1 LNNFMKVPDEVLSMI
16 SNLVVANPERVE
28 RLLEGLKSEKGV
40 SQYDSDKKIQSIY
53 SSFTNFS
60 ENASGKGGIIIEPDF
75 RGLES
80 IINQTG
86 VVVTPDVTYIG
97 REKQKP
103 ELVFSDH
110 LRGATGLYLLQVN
123 SSDFPETAKLFSQVK
138 RFDSWK
144 RKKLTEVYAI
154 LGREQREYFEK
165 FNPLTFNL
173 FNDSCLAKEMGL
185 SPSTIYRILCNRW
198 IEARNIEGEQKVMFA
213 KDLLKTETD
222 ITKYH
227 NLSKLN
233 KLLLEEYQNEKGYS
247 DQEMARRI
255 PSIARRTITKYRL
268 ESGFP
273 VGSSRRREYFKGRDE
288 PFSFKLD

>member
-1 LNNFMKVPDEVLSMI
+1 MKVPDEVLSMI
-16 SNLVVANPERVE
+16 SNLVVANPEKVE
-28 RLLEGLKSEKGV
+28 KILSDLKSKKGV
-40 SQYDSDKKIQSIY
+40 YSYDPNVKVQSIY
-53 SSFTNFS
+53 SSFTSFDGNTRS
-60 ENASGKGGIIIEPDF
+60 KGGIIGEPNF
-75 RGLES
+75 TGLES
-80 IINQTG
+80 VINQTDII
-86 VVVTPDVTYIG
+86 VTPDVTYVG

-123 SSDFPETAKLFSQVK
+123 PSTFPETAKLFSQIK

-144 RKKLTEVYAI
+144 RKKLTEAYTF
-154 LGREQREYFEK
+154 LGAKQREYFER
-165 FNPLTFNL
+165 FDPLTFNL
-173 FNDSCLAKEMGL
+173 FNDLSLAKEMGL
-185 SPSTIYRILCNRW
+185 NQSTVYRILCNRW

-213 KDLLKTETD
+213 KDLLKTETE

-233 KLLLEEYQNEKGYS
+233 KLLLEEYKNKKGYS
-247 DQEMARRI
+247 DQEMARKI

-273 VGSSRRREYFKGRDE
+273 AGSSRQREYADGKKE
-288 PFSFKLD
+288 PFLFKLD